1 MDRRDFIRGAVAGIC
16 VAPLVTGAQTPK
28 TVRRIGVLSYSTRP
42 TPAELQEMDAPL
54 YVPLRELG
62 WVEGQNLTIERRYA
76 NGRVELVQPFAEE
89 LVRLKV
95 EIILTNGT
103 IATVAAKNATTSIP
117 IVMSSSGDPVRSGLV
132 ASLARPGG
140 NVTGFALMLPE
151 LDAKLLALL
160 HELLPNV
167 QRVGVLVNRTNP
179 VSSVRLKETEHVYA
193 SLGLRPIFI
202 DVASPDELENAVAEV
217 VRERGQVLV
226 VVEDSLFISY
236 KVPVMHAAQRY
247 ALPVIVEGRELL
259 EAGGLLS
266 YSGSEREHTQRV
278 AALLDKILRGAKPA
292 DLPIEQ
298 PTKFELVINLKA
310 ARALG
315 ITVPQSLLLRADAV
329 IQ

>member
-1 MDRRDFIRGAVAGIC
+1 MDRRGFIRGVAAGLF
-16 VAPLVTGAQTPK
+16 VAPLIAQAQTPK

-42 TPAELQEMDAPL
+42 TPAELQEINA
-54 YVPLRELG
+54 PLRELG
-62 WVEGQNLTIERRYA
+62 WVEGQNLTVERRNA
-76 NGRVELVQPFAEE
+76 NGRVELMQPFAEE

-95 EIILTNGT
+95 EIIVTNGT

-117 IVMSSSGDPVRSGLV
+117 IVMSNSGDPVRAGLV

-160 HELLPNV
+160 HELLPNA

-179 VSSVRLKETEHVYA
+179 LSSVRLKETEHVYA
-193 SLGLRPIFI
+193 SLGLQPIFI
-202 DVASPDELENAVAEV
+202 DVTSPNELENAVAEV
-217 VRERGQVLV
+217 ARRRGQVLV
-226 VVEDSLFISY
+226 VVEDSLFLSY
-236 KVPVMHAAQRY
+236 KVPIMRTAQSY

-259 EAGGLLS
+259 EAGALLS
-266 YSGSEREHTQRV
+266 YDVSKLEHDGRV
-278 AALLDKILRGAKPA
+278 AALLDKILRGARPA

-298 PTKFELVINLKA
+298 PTKFELVINLKTA
-310 ARALG
+310 KALG
-315 ITVPQSLLLRADAV
+315 ITVPQSLLLRADEV

>member
-1 MDRRDFIRGAVAGIC
+1 MERRDFIRGVAAGLC
-16 VAPLVTGAQTPK
+16 VAPLATRAQTPK
-28 TVRRIGVLSYSTRP
+28 TVRRMGVLSYSTRP
-42 TPAELQEMDAPL
+42 TPAELQEMNA
-54 YVPLRELG
+54 PLRELG
-62 WVEGQNLTIERRYA
+62 WVEGQNLAVERRYA
-76 NGRVELVQPFAEE
+76 NGRVELMQPFAEE

-95 EIILTNGT
+95 EIIVTNGT

-117 IVMSSSGDPVRSGLV
+117 IVMSSSGDPVRAGLV

-151 LDAKLLALL
+151 LDSKLLALL
-160 HELLPNV
+160 HELLPNA

-193 SLGLRPIFI
+193 SLGLQPIFI

-217 VRERGQVLV
+217 ARRRGQVLV
-226 VVEDSLFISY
+226 VVEDSLFLSY
-236 KVPVMHAAQRY
+236 KVPIMRAALRY

-266 YSGSEREHTQRV
+266 YEVSERERTRRV

-292 DLPIEQ
+292 DLPIEK
-298 PTKFELVINLKA
+298 PTKFELVINF
-310 ARALG
+310 
-315 ITVPQSLLLRADAV
+315 
-329 IQ
+329 

>member
-1 MDRRDFIRGAVAGIC
+1 MERRDFIRGVAAGLC
-16 VAPLVTGAQTPK
+16 VAPLVTRAQTPK
-28 TVRRIGVLSYSTRP
+28 TVRRIGVLSYSTQP
-42 TPAELQEMDAPL
+42 TPAELQEMWA
-54 YVPLRELG
+54 PLRELG
-62 WVEGQNLTIERRYA
+62 WIEGKNLIVERRYA

-95 EIILTNGT
+95 EIIVTNGT
-103 IATVAAKNATTSIP
+103 IATVAAKNAAPSIP
-117 IVMSSSGDPVRSGLV
+117 IVMSSSADPVRAGLV
-132 ASLARPGG
+132 TSLARPGG

-151 LDAKLLALL
+151 LDSKLLALL
-160 HELLPNV
+160 HELLPNA

-193 SLGLRPIFI
+193 SLGLQPIFI

-217 VRERGQVLV
+217 ARRRGQVLV
-226 VVEDSLFISY
+226 VVEDSLFLSY
-236 KVPVMHAAQRY
+236 KVPIMRAALRY

-266 YSGSEREHTQRV
+266 YEVSERERTRRV

-298 PTKFELVINLKA
+298 PTKFELVINLKTA
-310 ARALG
+310 KALG
-315 ITVPQSLLLRADAV
+315 ITVPQSLLVRADEV